1 MRERLIVD
9 GYNIIFTWSETSDEL
24 IKNGMESARYRLIN
38 ILTNH
43 TALTGIETTIV
54 FDAANTKDSQHE
66 VENTFG
72 LKVIYT
78 AEGETADN
86 LIEKLSKKL
95 SKQGTVYVATSDWLE
110 QRIILGQGAFRLTPK
125 ELLSWV
131 ERVKKDSESYCMN
144 GTPVDDYLEKKLDEN
159 TRSILEKWRRKR
171 S

>member
-1 MRERLIVD
+1 
-9 GYNIIFTWSETSDEL
+9 
-24 IKNGMESARYRLIN
+24 
-38 ILTNH
+38 
-43 TALTGIETTIV
+43 
-54 FDAANTKDSQHE
+54 
-66 VENTFG
+66 
-72 LKVIYT
+72 
-78 AEGETADN
+78 
-86 LIEKLSKKL
+86 
-95 SKQGTVYVATSDWLE
+95 VATSDWLE